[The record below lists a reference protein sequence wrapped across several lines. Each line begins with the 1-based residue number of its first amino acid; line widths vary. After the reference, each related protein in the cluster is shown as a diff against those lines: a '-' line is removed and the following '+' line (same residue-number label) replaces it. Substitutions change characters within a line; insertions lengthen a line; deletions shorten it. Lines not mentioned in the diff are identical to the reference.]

1 MLFDNRLLHL
11 TSQTM
16 IIDLI
21 QMRELQSVEADKVNL
36 SDFDEIIDVR
46 SPSEYEEDN
55 LPNALNMPVLND
67 EERKLVGTAYKQQS
81 PFVARRKGAS
91 IVAHNISKYLKDHFF
106 NKEKTYSPLIYCWRG
121 GERSKS
127 MATFLNSIGWKTTL
141 LEGGYQAYRKHIIGE
156 LKQKLSDNYN
166 FKIISGF
173 TGSGKTK
180 LLKYLEAN
188 GYQILDLEGLAS
200 HKGSALGDDMTSK
213 QPSQKR
219 FERKILEKLKE
230 FNPSKITYIE
240 SESSRIGSLQI
251 PAALWTLMKD
261 SPVIEIDVPIIERA
275 NFLIKE
281 YKHFIHD
288 QKLLILKLSKVKHLI
303 PKKLY
308 DQWLNLIR
316 DEKYKDFVLSILENH
331 YDRAYSNSRKKTYT
345 QKTEQTYQVEK
356 VSKSEFI
363 KLAKNFT

>member
-1 MLFDNRLLHL
+1 MQLDNRLLHL

-16 IIDLI
+16 IINSI
-21 QMRELQSVEADKVNL
+21 QMRELKSIEADKVDL
-36 SDFDEIIDVR
+36 SKFDEIIDVR

-55 LPNALNMPVLND
+55 LPNAINMPVLDD

-91 IVAHNISKYLKDHFF
+91 IVAHNISKHLKDHFF
-106 NKEKTYSPLIYCWRG
+106 NKEKKYSPLVYCWRG

-127 MATFLNSIGWKTTL
+127 MATFLNGIGWKTTL
-141 LEGGYQAYRKHIIGE
+141 LEGGYQAYRKYIIE
-156 LKQKLSDNYN
+156 EFKKKLSNNYN

-180 LLKYLEAN
+180 LLEYLEDN
-188 GYQILDLEGLAS
+188 GSQVLDLEGLAS
-200 HKGSALGDDMTSK
+200 HRGSALGDDITSN

-219 FERKILEKLKE
+219 FERKILEKLNE
-230 FNPSKITYIE
+230 LNPSKITYIE

-251 PAALWTLMKD
+251 PASLWTLMKD
-261 SPVIEIDVPIIERA
+261 SPVIEIDVSINERA
-275 NFLIKE
+275 DYLIKE
-281 YKHFIHD
+281 YQHFIKD
-288 QKLLILKLSKVKHLI
+288 QNLLILKLSKVKHLI
-303 PKKLY
+303 SQKLY
-308 DQWLNLIR
+308 DHWLKLIS

-345 QKTEQTYQVEK
+345 QETENTYQVEK

-363 KLAKNFT
+363 RLAKTIA

>member
-1 MLFDNRLLHL
+1 MQFDNRLLHL

-16 IIDLI
+16 IINSI
-21 QMRELQSVEADKVNL
+21 QMRELQSIEADKADL
-36 SDFDEIIDVR
+36 SKFDEIIDVR

-55 LPNALNMPVLND
+55 LPNAINMPVLDD

-91 IVAHNISKYLKDHFF
+91 IVAHNISKHLKDHFF
-106 NKEKTYSPLIYCWRG
+106 NKEKKYSPLVYCWRG

-141 LEGGYQAYRKHIIGE
+141 LEGGYQAYRKHIIEE
-156 LKQKLSDNYN
+156 LKKKLSNNYN

-180 LLKYLEAN
+180 LLEHLEDN
-188 GYQILDLEGLAS
+188 GSQVLDLEGLAS
-200 HKGSALGDDMTSK
+200 HRGSALGDDITSN

-219 FERKILEKLKE
+219 FERKILEKLNE
-230 FNPSKITYIE
+230 LNPSKITYIE

-251 PAALWTLMKD
+251 PASLWALMKD
-261 SPVIEIDVPIIERA
+261 SPVIEIDVPINERA
-275 NFLIKE
+275 DYLIKE

-303 PKKLY
+303 SQKLY
-308 DQWLNLIR
+308 DHWLKLIS

-345 QKTEQTYQVEK
+345 QETENTYQVEK
-356 VSKSEFI
+356 VSKSEFTR
-363 KLAKNFT
+363 LAKTLA